1 MRRFSDKHSMHTL
14 NELNV
19 TPLLDL
25 AFVLLLIFMI
35 TTPLMENSTDLVLPS
50 GRADGQEVD
59 PNGVIHVS
67 LFKNDRLQLDQE
79 EVSLEELTRKLEA
92 RKAAKPD
99 LAVLVRPHK
108 ELPIQRLI
116 EVMDA
121 VKPLSVISTAVG
133 DRTAFFEALDD
144 LVITGP
150 TLTNVNDFRAAL
162 LL

>member
-25 AFVLLLIFMI
+25 VFVLLLIFMI

-50 GRADGQEVD
+50 GSPDGREVD
-59 PNGVIHVS
+59 SSAVINVS
-67 LFKNDRLQLDQE
+67 LYKDGRLLLDTEVIALDQ
-79 EVSLEELTRKLEA
+79 LTGRLEA
-92 RKAAKPD
+92 MKSAKPEM
-99 LAVLVRPHK
+99 AVLVRPHK

-121 VKPLSVISTAVG
+121 VKAAKVTKVGLAKSTEG
-133 DRTAFFEALDD
+133 Q
-144 LVITGP
+144 
-150 TLTNVNDFRAAL
+150 
-162 LL
+162 